1 MKLRWNWAGVLRTL
15 RDSAVTDRK
24 CAGLYRPNDLDS
36 RTRDLVIEVLRRK
49 HPETRAP
56 RSIRL
61 RLLQRR
67 GGAKLDGN
75 LLLYL
80 KEDVAK

>member
-56 RSIRL
+56 RSIRTSIITTA
-61 RLLQRR
+61 RR
-67 GGAKLDGN
+67 SETRWESTAIP
-75 LLLYL
+75 
-80 KEDVAK
+80 